1 MTFRSSPISTNRL
14 FQHKPPDPEA
24 AEARTAMNS
33 ERRNARRLDPLDIL
47 VGKRIRT
54 QRLVRKMSQSDL
66 GRQLGI
72 TFQQIQKYESGVNRV
87 GAGRLQQ
94 IAKIFELP
102 VNVFFGEDTATQ
114 DASEATN
121 EVVLNF
127 LNTARAVKLVK
138 DFARVKDP
146 ALQQAIVTLVE
157 KIANA

>member
-1 MTFRSSPISTNRL
+1 
-14 FQHKPPDPEA
+14 
-24 AEARTAMNS
+24 MNS
-33 ERRNARRLDPLDIL
+33 ERRNTSRRLDPLDVL

-66 GRQLGI
+66 GKQLGI

-87 GAGRLQQ
+87 GAGRLQL

-102 VNVFFGEDTATQ
+102 VNVFFGEDGATQ

-121 EVVLNF
+121 EAVLNF

-146 ALQQAIVTLVE
+146 ALQQAIVSLVE
-157 KIANA
+157 KIADTGEG

>member
-1 MTFRSSPISTNRL
+1 
-14 FQHKPPDPEA
+14 
-24 AEARTAMNS
+24 MNS
-33 ERRNARRLDPLDIL
+33 DRRNNTSRRLDPLDVL

-54 QRLVRKMSQSDL
+54 QRLVRKMSQSEL
-66 GRQLGI
+66 GKQLGI

-87 GAGRLQQ
+87 GAGRLQS

-121 EVVLNF
+121 EAVLNF

-157 KIANA
+157 KIANS

>member
-1 MTFRSSPISTNRL
+1 
-14 FQHKPPDPEA
+14 
-24 AEARTAMNS
+24 MNAD
-33 ERRNARRLDPLDIL
+33 RRNASRRLDPLDVL

-66 GRQLGI
+66 GKKLGI

-87 GAGRLQQ
+87 GAGRLQL

-102 VNVFFGEDTATQ
+102 INVFFGEDTATQ
-114 DASEATN
+114 DATVATN
-121 EVVLNF
+121 EAVLNF

-138 DFARVKDP
+138 DFARIKDP

-157 KIANA
+157 KIANNSED

>member
-1 MTFRSSPISTNRL
+1 
-14 FQHKPPDPEA
+14 
-24 AEARTAMNS
+24 MNS
-33 ERRNARRLDPLDIL
+33 ERRNPRRLDPLDVL

-121 EVVLNF
+121 EAVLNF

>member
-1 MTFRSSPISTNRL
+1 
-14 FQHKPPDPEA
+14 
-24 AEARTAMNS
+24 MNS
-33 ERRNARRLDPLDIL
+33 ERRNPRRLDPLDVL

-121 EVVLNF
+121 EAVLNF

-157 KIANA
+157 KIANSEA

>member
-1 MTFRSSPISTNRL
+1 
-14 FQHKPPDPEA
+14 
-24 AEARTAMNS
+24 MNS
-33 ERRNARRLDPLDIL
+33 DRRNNVSRRLDPLDVL

-54 QRLVRKMSQSDL
+54 QRLVRKMSQSEL
-66 GRQLGI
+66 GKQLGI

-87 GAGRLQQ
+87 GAGRLQL

-114 DASEATN
+114 DASNETN
-121 EVVLNF
+121 EAVLNF

-157 KIANA
+157 KIANTGEL

>member
-1 MTFRSSPISTNRL
+1 
-14 FQHKPPDPEA
+14 
-24 AEARTAMNS
+24 MNS
-33 ERRNARRLDPLDIL
+33 DRRNNVSRRLEPLDVL

-54 QRLVRKMSQSDL
+54 QRLLRKMSQSEL
-66 GRQLGI
+66 GKQLGI

-87 GAGRLQQ
+87 GAGRLQS

-102 VNVFFGEDTATQ
+102 VNVFFGEDNATQ

-121 EVVLNF
+121 EAVLNF

-157 KIANA
+157 KIANSGEL

>member
-1 MTFRSSPISTNRL
+1 
-14 FQHKPPDPEA
+14 
-24 AEARTAMNS
+24 MNS
-33 ERRNARRLDPLDIL
+33 ERRNPRRLDPLDVL

-102 VNVFFGEDTATQ
+102 VNVFFGEDAATQ

-121 EVVLNF
+121 EAVLNF

>member
-1 MTFRSSPISTNRL
+1 
-14 FQHKPPDPEA
+14 
-24 AEARTAMNS
+24 MNS
-33 ERRNARRLDPLDIL
+33 DRRINARRLDPLDVL

-66 GRQLGI
+66 GKQLGI

-87 GAGRLQQ
+87 GAGRLQH

-102 VNVFFGEDTATQ
+102 VNIFFGEDAATQ

-121 EVVLNF
+121 EAVLNF

-146 ALQQAIVTLVE
+146 ALQQAIVALVE